1 MLYNKKQLKP
11 KLNKQVNTY
20 TKQRNKIKGKNER
33 KEVRTYTSKQK
44 LFWLNFDR
52 SPQSNQFTT
61 KQKLLVNF
69 KTRGS
74 RPEKVPIKI
83 RLT

>member
-44 LFWLNFDR
+44 LF
-52 SPQSNQFTT
+52 
-61 KQKLLVNF
+61 
-69 KTRGS
+69 
-74 RPEKVPIKI
+74 
-83 RLT
+83 